1 MRRVYPFFIA
11 AAALA
16 VILSACNMPSGTPDA
31 AGTLQAIYTAQ
42 VVTPQPLA
50 TQDDSGAGKPAPLPT
65 LAFPTLPPGTPTVPA
80 PSPSATS
87 VPPTATPA
95 VPCEWAAFV
104 TDITIPD
111 GTIIQPGVK
120 FTKVWRL
127 KNIGACA
134 WTSAYALA
142 FEHGNLMGGSAVSN
156 LTQSVGP
163 GQTVDISANLTAPA
177 TPGEYKGYWLLRDA
191 AGQDFGVGNR
201 ASDPFWV
208 DIQVTGPMSQV
219 YDFVD
224 QYCVAAWSSG
234 FGNLGCP
241 GDLNTN
247 SGNVNKVQNPKLEN
261 GQIFEGLAL
270 LTVPENKNKGYI
282 KGIYPA
288 FAVKSGDRFRALTS
302 CTDQSV
308 GCNVILQLNY
318 QAVDGTISNLWQY
331 NEVYGDRLYNVDVD
345 LSALAGTSVK
355 FILNASANGSFKN
368 DEPVW
373 VNPRIE
379 RLDNL
384 ITPTVTPT
392 LTATP
397 SATPHP

>member
-1 MRRVYPFFIA
+1 MRRASPFFI

-16 VILSACNMPSGTPDA
+16 VILSACNMPSGTPNA
-31 AGTLQAIYTAQ
+31 AATLQAVYTAQ
-42 VVTPQPLA
+42 VITPQPLT
-50 TQDDSGAGKPAPLPT
+50 TQDDSGSGKPAPLPT
-65 LAFPTLPPGTPTVPA
+65 LAFPTLPPGTLTAPA
-80 PSPSATS
+80 PSPTATS
-87 VPPTATPA
+87 IPPTSTPA
-95 VPCEWAAFV
+95 VPCDWAAFI
-104 TDITIPD
+104 TDVTIPD

-134 WTSAYALA
+134 WTGAYALA
-142 FEHGNLMGGSAVSN
+142 FENGNLMGGNAITK
-156 LTQSVGP
+156 LPQSVGP
-163 GQTVDISANLTAPA
+163 GQTVDVSVNLIAPA

-191 AGQDFGVGNR
+191 AGQGFGVGSR
-201 ASDPFWV
+201 TSDPFWV

-219 YDFVD
+219 YSFAN
-224 QYCVAAWSSG
+224 QYCSAAWSSG

-241 GDLNTN
+241 GDLYSN
-247 SGNVNKVQNPKLEN
+247 SGNVNEIQDPKLEN
-261 GQIFEGLAL
+261 GQIYEGLAL

-288 FAVKSGDRFRALTS
+288 FAVKSGDRFRAETN
-302 CTDQSV
+302 CDYQSV

-318 QAVDGTISNLWQY
+318 QAVDGTISTLWQY
-331 NEVYGDRLYNVDVD
+331 NEVYGDQLHSVDVD
-345 LSALAGTSVK
+345 LSALNGTPVK
-355 FILNASANGSFKN
+355 FMLNASANGAFKN

-384 ITPTVTPT
+384 ITPTTTPT

-397 SATPHP
+397 TPHP